1 MSRRCVLLVNESK
14 PEAVAG
20 ATRVRGLVEQGGG
33 RVVATLP
40 ATADPLPAAARQADL
55 FVVLG
60 GDGTLLSQSR
70 RCYDLGTP
78 LLGVNFGKLGFMA
91 EFDIDSL
98 ARHAGVLFGAGVLP
112 TRELRALS
120 VSVTSYHNGGSRFEG
135 IAINEAAVVAG
146 PPYRLIN
153 VALSIDGQ
161 PGPVVSGDGMIVSSP
176 MGSTAYNLSAGGPII
191 APDVPA
197 LAVTPIAP
205 HSLAFRPLVVGE
217 RSRVEL
223 TMLRCNDAGGGQGTA
238 LVIDG
243 QVQVPLHTG
252 DRVEVRLSERVVRH
266 VTNPATTYWGT
277 LIGKLRW
284 ASRPASEP

>member
-1 MSRRCVLLVNESK
+1 MPRRVVLLVNEQK

-20 ATRVRGLVEQGGG
+20 AGLVRSLVERGGG
-33 RVVATLP
+33 RLLATLP
-40 ATADPLPAAARQADL
+40 AVADPLPPLARQADL

-70 RCYDLGTP
+70 RCHDLGTP

-91 EFDIDSL
+91 EFDTDSL
-98 ARHAGVLFGAGVLP
+98 ARQAGVLFGDGLLA
-112 TRELRALS
+112 TRDLRALA
-120 VSVTSYHNGGSRFEG
+120 VSVTPFRQGGPRFTG

-161 PGPVVSGDGMIVSSP
+161 PGPVVAGDGLIVSSP

-197 LAVTPIAP
+197 LAITPIAP
-205 HSLAFRPLVVGE
+205 HSLAFRPIVVGE

-223 TMLRCNDAGGGQGTA
+223 IMLRCNDAGDGQGTT
-238 LVIDG
+238 LVLDG
-243 QVQVPLHTG
+243 QVQVPLRAG
-252 DRVEVRLSERVVRH
+252 DRVEILVSDRVVRH
-266 VTNPATTYWGT
+266 VTNPEATYWGT

-284 ASRPASEP
+284 ASRPANEP